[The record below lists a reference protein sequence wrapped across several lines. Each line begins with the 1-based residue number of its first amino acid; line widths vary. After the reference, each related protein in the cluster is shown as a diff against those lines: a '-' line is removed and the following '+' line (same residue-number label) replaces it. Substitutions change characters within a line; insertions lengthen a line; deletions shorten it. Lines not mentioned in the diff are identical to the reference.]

1 MRDEQ
6 IVVTRPWI
14 TVCSGL
20 LFLGLTACSTIQ
32 TQEIVENR
40 EQLPLKAEVVD
51 VPFFPQ
57 ERYFC
62 GPAALAMVLAWSGL
76 PVTQDDL
83 VSEVYTP
90 ARQGT
95 LRTDV
100 LAAARRHG
108 RLAVEVPSLRDLLT
122 EIAAGSPVLVFQ
134 NLALNWYPQW
144 HYAVAVG
151 YDLEAREITLHSG
164 LDERRVVPLS
174 VFERTW
180 KRGDY
185 WALVVLPPGRLPA
198 SAEETPVLKAAAGL
212 ERVQRHTEAAR
223 AYAAISARWPLSV
236 AARLGLG
243 NILYAAGDYR
253 GAEQAY
259 LEAIGNDAKA
269 AAAWNNLAYALA
281 AQGRREEA
289 LSAVEKAVL
298 FGAENRSLY
307 EDSLRELS
315 NREM

>member
-1 MRDEQ
+1 
-6 IVVTRPWI
+6 
-14 TVCSGL
+14 
-20 LFLGLTACSTIQ
+20 
-32 TQEIVENR
+32 
-40 EQLPLKAEVVD
+40 
-51 VPFFPQ
+51 
-57 ERYFC
+57 
-62 GPAALAMVLAWSGL
+62 MVLAWSGL

-83 VSEVYTP
+83 VTEVYTP

-144 HYAVAVG
+144 HYAVAIG

-212 ERVQRHTEAAR
+212 ERVQRYTEAAK
-223 AYAAISARWPLSV
+223 AYAAISARWPQSV

-243 NILYAAGDYR
+243 NTLYAAGDYR
-253 GAEQAY
+253 GAERAY

-315 NREM
+315 SREM